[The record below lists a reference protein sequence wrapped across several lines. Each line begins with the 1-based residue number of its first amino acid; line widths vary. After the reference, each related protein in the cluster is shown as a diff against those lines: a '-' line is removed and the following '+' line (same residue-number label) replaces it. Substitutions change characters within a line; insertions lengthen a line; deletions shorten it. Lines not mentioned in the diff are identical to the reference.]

1 MAYELGAGL
10 GIAFFGLILSWL
22 YANSIVV
29 PTQVPHRIVEQVN
42 SSIGEA
48 VQAAKQL
55 QPAIA

>member
-29 PTQVPHRIVEQVN
+29 PTEVPHHIVEQVN